1 MSGNRVQKP
10 VACIGIILD
19 GNRRWAK
26 EKGLPTLEGHRRGF
40 ELLKDAARWVRDR
53 GIPPLAVFAFS
64 TENWNRTE
72 EEVSYLMDIFRDAIR
87 DSAEELGKEGIRVR
101 FIGER
106 ERFPDDIKKGIAQAE
121 EETKGNTKM
130 TLWICL
136 SYGARAEIVAAAQAA
151 SAHDGLL
158 TEELLRQHFWS
169 ADMPDPDII
178 IRTGGARRLSN
189 FLLWQ
194 AAYSE
199 LFFVDPYWPDFSQKI
214 LDEVLDEYT
223 ERERRMGK

>member
-1 MSGNRVQKP
+1 MSELSQEKTTT
-10 VACIGIILD
+10 CIGIILD

-26 EKGLPTLEGHRRGF
+26 EKGLPALEGHRRGF
-40 ELLKDAARWVRDR
+40 NLLKEAARWVRDR
-53 GIPPLAVFAFS
+53 RVPHLAVFAFS
-64 TENWNRTE
+64 TENWNRSQ
-72 EEVSYLMDIFRDAIR
+72 EEVGYLMDIFRDAIR
-87 DSAEELGKEGIRVR
+87 DTGDELGKEGIRVR

-106 ERFPDDIKKGIAQAE
+106 ERFADDIKKGIVESE
-121 EETKGNTKM
+121 EKTKDNTNM

-169 ADMPDPDII
+169 AEMPDPDII

-199 LFFVDPYWPDFSQKI
+199 LFFIDPYWPDFSEKI
-214 LDEVLDEYT
+214 LDEILAEYT
-223 ERERRMGK
+223 DRERRMGK